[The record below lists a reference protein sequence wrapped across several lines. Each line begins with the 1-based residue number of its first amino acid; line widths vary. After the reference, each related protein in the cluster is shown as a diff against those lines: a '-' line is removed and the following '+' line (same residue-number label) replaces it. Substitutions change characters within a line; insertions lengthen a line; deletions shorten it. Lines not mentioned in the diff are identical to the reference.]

1 MAMLVGL
8 IVLLV
13 GAAATR
19 TIRTKYGEL
28 SGVMVTPDSRH
39 LGAVEVFKG
48 VPYASPPTGSLRF
61 MPPVTGA
68 IWSGVKVADKFGP
81 ACPQALPD
89 IKNETVALRRMPRG
103 RLEYLKRLLPYL
115 KNQSEDCLYLNIY
128 APAQGGNREGRKYPV
143 LVYVHGES
151 YQWSAGNVFDATVLA
166 SYGSL
171 VVVTINYRLGLLG
184 FLNANTDPYLRS
196 PSNYGLMDQ
205 IAALHWLQEN
215 IVFFGGDP
223 SNVTL
228 MGQGTGAAC
237 VHFLMT
243 SSAVPE
249 GVLFHR
255 AIMMSGSANAP
266 WSLARQPWRYARQ
279 LARHAN
285 CSWDQSHAHLLKCL
299 RERPLELL
307 MSAQIEA
314 SPFAT
319 TFGPSVD
326 GVVIDTPLERQTSL
340 AGIRANG
347 QQGGN
352 KWAGRGE
359 RGQLIGHEW
368 ISSRKSLV
376 TKLSRYDLLLGVVK
390 AEAFLAFT
398 GEDVQYGIEP
408 DRRTN
413 ILRTFVKSTYRYHLS
428 EILATIVNEYTDWE
442 RPVQHPINI
451 RDETL
456 EALSDAQYVAPIV
469 HTADLHS
476 STRRNSFLYV
486 FDYQT
491 RFGDYQQ
498 RQGCVHGE
506 ELAYVFGAPLV
517 GGMSH
522 FARNYTK
529 AEILL
534 SEATMTYWSNFARTG
549 NPNELQ
555 ESDVSHVLRQERSRF
570 KNVEWT
576 PYEVV
581 HKKYLNLDT
590 KPKLKNHYRAHRLS
604 FWLNLVPDLHKPGG
618 DDVPPSHHQLHDDL
632 KNQIGVS
639 SKRPAEPTASVVYDV
654 YPSVIA
660 EHNSSLAQ
668 PPLVVVAPS
677 SSDRSGNNHDLQ
689 EDGFTA
695 YSTALSATIA
705 IGCSLLLLNALVFA
719 GVYYRRDKRH
729 GQLHSQDGSQTTSK
743 KRTENGGPMAN
754 ICVTGGATELLQI
767 METRSA
773 VMPAPILKQSCEPV
787 MVTTENREMM
797 QNTTGGA
804 GTLPRPPPPPKTP
817 RPPSAPPES
826 QPLLPHTATLGR
838 KPKQPLPDEL
848 KV

>member
-1 MAMLVGL
+1 MTSNFNEYFCL
-8 IVLLV
+8 
-13 GAAATR
+13 
-19 TIRTKYGEL
+19 
-28 SGVMVTPDSRH
+28 
-39 LGAVEVFKG
+39 
-48 VPYASPPTGSLRF
+48 PTGGRS
-61 MPPVTGA
+61 TA
-68 IWSGVKVADKFGP
+68 EVK
-81 ACPQALPD
+81 
-89 IKNETVALRRMPRG
+89 
-103 RLEYLKRLLPYL
+103 
-115 KNQSEDCLYLNIY
+115 
-128 APAQGGNREGRKYPV
+128 KYPV

-151 YQWSAGNVFDATVLA
+151 YQWSTGNVFDGTVLA
-166 SYGSL
+166 SYGGL
-171 VVVTINYRLGLLG
+171 VVVTINYRLGILG

-215 IVFFGGDP
+215 IAYFGGDP
-223 SNVTL
+223 TNVTL

-237 VHFLMT
+237 VHFLMA

-255 AIMMSGSANAP
+255 AIIMSGSANAP

-299 RERPLELL
+299 REKPLDLL
-307 MSAQIEA
+307 MSTQVEA
-314 SPFAT
+314 SPFST
-319 TFGPSVD
+319 TFGPSID
-326 GVVIDTPLERQTSL
+326 GVVIDAPLDRQNSIL
-340 AGIRANG
+340 EGSR
-347 QQGGN
+347 GG
-352 KWAGRGE
+352 KWSNVRNRESGSN
-359 RGQLIGHEW
+359 HEW
-368 ISSRKSLV
+368 LTTRKSLI

-398 GEDVQYGIEP
+398 GDDVMYGIEP

-456 EALSDAQYVAPIV
+456 EALSDAQFVAPIV

-476 STRRNSFLYV
+476 SARRNSYLYV

-491 RFGDYQQ
+491 KFGDFQQ

-506 ELAYVFGAPLV
+506 ELPYVFGAPLV

-522 FARNYTK
+522 FSKNYTK
-529 AEILL
+529 AEIIL
-534 SEATMTYWSNFARTG
+534 SETTMIYWSNFARTG
-549 NPNELQ
+549 NPNEPQ
-555 ESDVSHVLRQERSRF
+555 EPDLSHVLRQERSRL
-570 KNVEWT
+570 KSVEWT
-576 PYEVV
+576 PYEAV
-581 HKKYLNLDT
+581 HKKYICLDT
-590 KPKLKNHYRAHRLS
+590 KPKIKNHYRAHRLS

-618 DDVPPSHHQLHDDL
+618 DDVPPSHHQLLDD
-632 KNQIGVS
+632 KDHHVGPGS
-639 SKRPAEPTASVVYDV
+639 SRKPVEPTAIVRYDV
-654 YPSVIA
+654 YPSIIS
-660 EHNSSLAQ
+660 EHNSSLVQ

-677 SSDRSGNNHDLQ
+677 SSETRGHEQQ

-695 YSTALSATIA
+695 YSTALGATIA
-705 IGCSLLLLNALVFA
+705 IGCSLLLLNAFVFA
-719 GVYYRRDKRH
+719 MVYYRRDKRQGPH
-729 GQLHSQDGSQTTSK
+729 THQHEPAPSTAK
-743 KRTENGGPMAN
+743 KRSENGGPMSN

-767 METRSA
+767 METRPGS
-773 VMPAPILKQSCEPV
+773 MPAPILKQSCETV
-787 MVTTENREMM
+787 AL
-797 QNTTGGA
+797 GGGGSCSGGT

-838 KPKQPLPDEL
+838 KPKAAMDEL
-848 KV
+848 RV